1 MANETHL
8 IKTFSC
14 PHCGGITTITQ
25 LAAEPLVTSGKIPEG
40 TSLSAQKIV
49 LPLLPLEKITGLT
62 AMVLLIERDYC
73 ADCGTEYTIRVSTIE
88 APIQMGRQPPPGSG
102 PFGGF
107 NFKQPPPGMGRG

>member
-25 LAAEPLVTSGKIPEG
+25 VAAEALIASGKIADG
-40 TSLSAQKIV
+40 NALSAHKIMIPI
-49 LPLLPLEKITGLT
+49 LPIEKITGLT
-62 AMVLLIERDYC
+62 ATVLLIERDYC
-73 ADCGTEYTIRVSTIE
+73 AECGTEYTVRATTIE
-88 APIQMGRQPPPGSG
+88 APIQMGRPGMGPPGG

-107 NFKQPPPGMGRG
+107 NFKGPPGGGRG